1 MMMMLGMNINTWKQ
15 RFLPGLLFVT
25 LLLFCYLVCLKM
37 GWVSLFLS
45 LLSRV
50 GVSLGAKALSFF
62 LVKMGC
68 SGGLALAIG
77 FAVRALLATEAAP
90 SFGNAVSPGREPEL
104 DLRLGL
110 PGVQVREP
118 ELDLR
123 LGLPGVQVEDEDPE
137 GLSPAER
144 ELRDHLNTNSRGG
157 RTNISLD
164 DIQAMVSMKEE
175 IVTRIAQLDPNPFWA
190 EQRARLISDYIVT
203 PKREEYIFPSNLR
216 KNLEGSRGRNYPRPL
231 FCKAHD
237 QIEGRLSIVG
247 SLLSQALSWQLSW

>member
-90 SFGNAVSPGREPEL
+90 SFGNAVSPG
-104 DLRLGL
+104 
-110 PGVQVREP
+110 REP

>member
-110 PGVQVREP
+110 PGVQV
-118 ELDLR
+118 
-123 LGLPGVQVEDEDPE
+123 EDEDPE

-203 PKREEYIFPSNLR
+203 PKREEYSLQTLEKIWKEVGAATTQDHYFVKRMIKLR
-216 KNLEGSRGRNYPRPL
+216 EDYQLLGRFLVKP
-231 FCKAHD
+231 
-237 QIEGRLSIVG
+237 
-247 SLLSQALSWQLSW
+247 